1 MMPNNDKYVASIAD
15 KVANYEAGQR
25 LMKGYAERG
34 EGAEIG
40 NPTQFSDT
48 LLRARRQHIGKNP
61 IVPNMADY
69 TNWIYYDRIVFAPG
83 VTIPTQFQLFVI
95 PYNTGGKT
103 KVDTNLQLAGQL
115 PQPYWIN
122 VTHIGFSWLP
132 NALDVDINNF
142 ISQSYME
149 FWVNDK
155 IYSEGPYQCYAG
167 NTGVYGYSTQTSDQG
182 VNNGMPS
189 GVQSMYDLRLPAGIN
204 LGTGASGSPVV
215 TDGLTGINILQ
226 SQIFS
231 IKNYLPAGAL
241 ALTAATA
248 APNAGTGLSLYVY
261 LHGILSRSVQ

>member
-1 MMPNNDKYVASIAD
+1 MNNEKHIATQADRIANYVAGQKLLKNYID
-15 KVANYEAGQR
+15 K
-25 LMKGYAERG
+25 G
-34 EGAEIG
+34 EGVEIG

-48 LLRARRQHIGKNP
+48 LMRARRQHIGSNP

-69 TNWIYYDRIVFAPG
+69 TNWITYDRIVFAAG
-83 VTIPTQFQLFVI
+83 ASIPTTFQLFAV
-95 PYNTGGKT
+95 PYNQGGKT
-103 KVDTNLQLAGQL
+103 KVDTNLQLAGQF
-115 PQPYWIN
+115 PQPYWMN

-132 NALDVDINNF
+132 NAIDVDVNNF
-142 ISQSYME
+142 LSQSYME

-155 IYSEGPYQCYAG
+155 IYSEGPYQAYAG
-167 NTGVYGYSTQTSDQG
+167 NTGLYGYSTQTGDQG
-182 VNNGMPS
+182 ISNGMPT

-204 LGTGASGSPVV
+204 LGTGPNGPVV

-241 ALTAATA
+241 TLTAA
-248 APNAGTGLSLYVY
+248 NATPTPGTGLTLYVY

>member
-1 MMPNNDKYVASIAD
+1 MNNEKHIAGPD
-15 KVANYEAGQR
+15 DRFNNYAAGQA
-25 LMKGYAERG
+25 LMKRSSKVT
-34 EGAEIG
+34 EIG
-40 NPTQFSDT
+40 NPTQHSDS
-48 LLRARRQHIGKNP
+48 LLKARRQHIGSNP

-69 TNWIYYDRIVFAPG
+69 TNWIYYDRIVYAAG
-83 VTIPTQFQLFVI
+83 ASIPTTFQLFVV
-95 PYNTGGKT
+95 PYNQGGKT

-142 ISQSYME
+142 ISQSYFE

-155 IYSEGPYQCYAG
+155 IYSEGPFQCYAG

-182 VNNGMPS
+182 VNNGIPS

-204 LGTGASGSPVV
+204 LGSGASGPVV

-231 IKNYLPAGAL
+231 VKCYLPNGAL
-241 ALTAATA
+241 ALTSGTAT
-248 APNAGTGLSLYVY
+248 PNAGTGLTLYAY